1 MSTKGRRTALL
12 IAVNLLLVGAVVKLL
27 HHDQGN
33 SGWLDSISSEGAMD
47 WSDRYAADAGKLPD
61 CPGCNVLMIS
71 LDIFRP
77 DHMECLGGKREITPN
92 MCDMA
97 KAGTL
102 FENFIVH
109 AYQTPVSQMSIFTGR
124 YPSSSGYVSFASTL
138 PSDVPTFQEALQQA
152 GYATTAMGSSFEVMT
167 DMSGPSTTDGKRR
180 FFKEGLNPS
189 MSFGR
194 GFDRFVFTGN
204 RNVPTDAIPFL
215 QNVTEEPFFLWLI
228 LGSLHWPYGDNGD
241 PAKQKM
247 FDDPNYTGPLLDQ
260 RLSFALL
267 SRISGNTLYNDN
279 GSTTALTPEDGA
291 YINNRYDF
299 GLWTVDEFIGEMMTA
314 IPKEVLQNTLIV
326 LHGVHGE
333 DLGEHGY
340 FGHYDIYDTE
350 VRSTLI
356 VLNPKHKT
364 KKKRV
369 TEQVE
374 AVDLA
379 PTMLEVLGL
388 NPMPNIDGESFKT
401 TLRTG
406 KGDPDALAFFER
418 IPIWEDIFRFRVS
431 MPQHYVQR
439 VHQVLDYSVPGDT
452 GVRTLRWKLIH
463 RRARAV
469 EAQVSW
475 SAYLTGKPLQ
485 RRQWELYDLRSDPT
499 EQHNVVDQHPDVA
512 AQLQAALLQ
521 WEAGLRGPV
530 GDPRGAYGLGQQS
543 QPF

>member
-1 MSTKGRRTALL
+1 MRIKRRRFALVV
-12 IAVNLLLVGAVVKLL
+12 AVNLLLVGAVIWLL
-27 HHDQGN
+27 NREQGN
-33 SGWLDSISSEGAMD
+33 SGWLDSASSKGVMD
-47 WSDRYAADAGKLPD
+47 WSDRYAVDADGLPD

-77 DHMECLGGKREITPN
+77 DHMECLGGKREVSPN

-124 YPSSSGYVSFASTL
+124 YPSSSGYVSFTSTL
-138 PSDVPTFQEALQQA
+138 PRDVPTFQETLQQA
-152 GYATTAMGSSFEVMT
+152 GYSTTAMGSSFEVMT
-167 DMSGPSTTDGKRR
+167 DMSGTAVPGGVRR
-180 FFKEGLNPS
+180 FNKEGLNPS

-215 QNVTEEPFFLWLI
+215 QTPPNRPFFLWLI
-228 LGSLHWPYGDNGD
+228 VGSLHWPYGDSGD

-247 FDDPNYTGPLLDQ
+247 FDDPNYAGLLYDQ
-260 RLSFALL
+260 KLNFHLL
-267 SRISGNTLYNDN
+267 SRISDDTIYDDAGRVIPLSADD
-279 GSTTALTPEDGA
+279 EA

-364 KKKRV
+364 KKERV

-374 AVDLA
+374 AIDLA
-379 PTMLEVLGL
+379 PTILDVLGL
-388 NPMPNIDGESFKT
+388 NPMTNIEGESFKT
-401 TLRTG
+401 TLRKG

-418 IPIWEDIFRFRVS
+418 IPLWEDIFRFRAS
-431 MPQHYVQR
+431 MPQAYVQR

-463 RRARAV
+463 RRARDV

-475 SAYLTGKPLQ
+475 SAFLTGKPLQ
-485 RRQWELYDLRSDPT
+485 RTEWELYDLRSDPT

-512 AQLQAALLQ
+512 EPLQAALLE
-521 WEAGLRGPV
+521 WEGSLRGPV
-530 GDPRGAYGLGQQS
+530 GDPRGAYGLAR
-543 QPF
+543 

>member
-1 MSTKGRRTALL
+1 MSKRRLLLL
-12 IAVNLLLVGAVVKLL
+12 IAINLLLVAVVIALVTRD
-27 HHDQGN
+27 HSSN
-33 SGWLDSISSEGAMD
+33 WLDSTSSKGVMD
-47 WSDRYAADAGKLPD
+47 WSDRYAPDAGDLPD

-77 DHMECLGGKREITPN
+77 DHMECLGGKRELTPN

-124 YPSSSGYVSFASTL
+124 YPSSSGYVSFTSVL
-138 PSDVPTFQEALQQA
+138 PNDIPTFQETLQRA
-152 GYATTAMGSSFEVMT
+152 GYSTTAMGSSFEVMT
-167 DMSGPSTTDGKRR
+167 DMSGSAEPGGIRR
-180 FFKEGLNPS
+180 FAKSGLNPS

-215 QNVTEEPFFLWLI
+215 QNPPSRPFFLWLI
-228 LGSLHWPYGDNGD
+228 VGSLHWPYGDNAD
-241 PAKQKM
+241 PARQKM
-247 FDDPNYTGPLLDQ
+247 FDDPDYEGLLYDQ
-260 RLSFALL
+260 KLNFTLL
-267 SRISGNTLYNDN
+267 SRIADDTLYD
-279 GSTTALTPEDGA
+279 GSGRVIPLSDDDKA
-291 YINNRYDF
+291 YINNRYDY

-314 IPKEVLQNTLIV
+314 LPKDVLQNTLIV

-364 KKKRV
+364 RKKRI
-369 TEQVE
+369 TAQVE
-374 AVDLA
+374 AIDLA
-379 PTMLEVLGL
+379 PTILDVVGL
-388 NPMPNIDGESFKT
+388 NPMTNIEGESFKT
-401 TLRTG
+401 TLRKG
-406 KGDPDALAFFER
+406 KGDSDALAFFER
-418 IPIWEDIFRFRVS
+418 IPLWEDIFRFRAT
-431 MPQHYVQR
+431 MPAQYVQR

-452 GVRTLRWKLIH
+452 GVRSLRWKLIH
-463 RRARAV
+463 RRARHI

-475 SAYLTGKPLQ
+475 ATYLTGKPLQ
-485 RRQWELYDLRSDPT
+485 RQEWELYDLRKDPT

-512 AQLQAALLQ
+512 ASLQAALLE

-530 GDPRGAYGLGQQS
+530 GDPRGAHLLGQ
-543 QPF
+543 